1 MNLMF
6 WKKKA
11 PGGTEEGEADD
22 DRTVAIS
29 RDTAAGEENAE
40 EPVRPGLLARLRN
53 TLAALRK
60 PRAPVTETD
69 GGEAETPEAA
79 APASRD
85 DEMPGIAPAHNL
97 KKRLIVGGAIGL
109 LVLLLAGIGFA
120 ITKIFLS
127 EPEQK
132 SATTKASQT
141 SHPAPPAET
150 PPTEARQAE
159 IDKLKKKNAELQAQI
174 EAMQKEPPQQPLPA
188 PTSTASVKNATAA
201 SSGDS
206 DEMTISN
213 KDPKA
218 AAQALK
224 AAIEAMNAG
233 SGGEKPHKPGQ

>member
-6 WKKKA
+6 WKKET
-11 PGGTEEGEADD
+11 PGDTEKSGADD

-53 TLAALRK
+53 TLAALSK
-60 PRAPVTETD
+60 PRDPGTETD
-69 GGEAETPEAA
+69 GGEAEAPVAA
-79 APASRD
+79 APESRD
-85 DEMPGIAPAHNL
+85 DEMPGIVPVYNL

-120 ITKIFLS
+120 ITKILLS

-132 SATTKASQT
+132 PATTEASQT

-150 PPTEARQAE
+150 PPTGAHQDE
-159 IDKLKKKNAELQAQI
+159 IDQLKKKNAELQAQV
-174 EAMQKEPPQQPLPA
+174 EAMQKAPPQQPLPA
-188 PTSTASVKNATAA
+188 PASTASVKNATAA

-224 AAIEAMNAG
+224 AAIEAMNAE
-233 SGGEKPHKPGQ
+233 SGGKKPHKPGQ